1 MNEITGSEKKFN
13 YLFGLI
19 NLIVIFCIVWLLWY
33 VFMNP
38 NTVMRLYTPMYG
50 FSLVVGFITMLVL
63 IHQVADDYPFAQA
76 KSGGQGL
83 FPRGILLTIVTFLM
97 MLFLVYVF
105 FWNFIGKFGIAYF
118 SPQSIIASGGTGA
131 EIFVARENASTA
143 IV

>member
-1 MNEITGSEKKFN
+1 MQPDPFFNYATANYLTQRKEERKHEAIIQSEKKIN

-19 NLIVIFCIVWLLWY
+19 NLIVIFCIFWLLWY

-83 FPRGILLTIVTFLM
+83 FPRGILLTIVTFLRT
-97 MLFLVYVF
+97 
-105 FWNFIGKFGIAYF
+105 GK
-118 SPQSIIASGGTGA
+118 
-131 EIFVARENASTA
+131 N
-143 IV
+143 